1 MKIYAV
7 DDEELALDMLAAA
20 IREAYPEAFVEAFSN
35 PEECIRRME
44 EDPCDVLF
52 SDIRMPEMDGMDF
65 AAKCQR
71 LNPKVNIIFV
81 TAYDDYAMEAFRIY
95 ASGYVQKPV
104 TAQKI
109 QKEMEHLRFRPDS
122 EVKCCRIQCYGAF
135 EVFDRENRPVHFHRS
150 KSKEIIAYLV
160 HCKGA
165 FCTIRQL
172 AAILFEDA
180 PYDVKQTR
188 YMQKLIS
195 TLQSDLEENHM
206 AEVLIRNYNT
216 LAIDV
221 NRVSCDYFDD
231 PNRSKVIENGGEYM
245 SQYSW
250 AEGML

>member
-1 MKIYAV
+1 M
-7 DDEELALDMLAAA
+7 
-20 IREAYPEAFVEAFSN
+20 
-35 PEECIRRME
+35 
-44 EDPCDVLF
+44 
-52 SDIRMPEMDGMDF
+52 
-65 AAKCQR
+65 
-71 LNPKVNIIFV
+71 
-81 TAYDDYAMEAFRIY
+81 
-95 ASGYVQKPV
+95 
-104 TAQKI
+104 
-109 QKEMEHLRFRPDS
+109 
-122 EVKCCRIQCYGAF
+122 
-135 EVFDRENRPVHFHRS
+135 
-150 KSKEIIAYLV
+150 
-160 HCKGA
+160 HCKVV

-180 PYDVKQTR
+180 PYAVKQTR

-231 PNRSKVIENGGEYM
+231 PNRSKVLENGGEYM